1 MSYYIGAKGEYI
13 WEELLD
19 NATSNVIIAN
29 NINLDAGPLSDAL
42 QDIITDAAGT
52 ALGDLIG
59 ETTQVPSALG
69 QALITLSSLGLL
81 AYNKL
86 NRTAVQDV
94 DSMVYS
100 ADYASILTPG
110 MFDDRVRIR
119 YDSNQF
125 SNAFYY
131 DGTTKKG
138 EILTSRLN
146 LLPVDSTNIDI
157 YTLTGK
163 VGIGITS
170 PATQLHLYATN
181 NILRLQTA
189 PVDGTNSIEFV
200 RGSTTDPLN
209 DYRLHTDTTGKFK
222 LQYSTNALAYG
233 GTGSDLIHVSPTNI
247 NIYKDTEITGNVG
260 IGTTPITSFHTY
272 HATNNIMRLGTATNG
287 KVSIEFVRGT
297 DIDGYNDFRLINE
310 AGTFR
315 LQYED
320 DELGYGNTGTDL
332 ISASATQISLGKN
345 TEISGNVG
353 IGTAS
358 SSYNLDIFNQS
369 TARIRLQS
377 SSDFGATTSIEFRKG
392 VVPDVSSDYRLINDN
407 ATFKLQYENAD
418 FPYGNNNNIMTWN
431 RIDVV
436 NYIQTRFSA
445 NVGINT
451 DPHATYKLDVN
462 GTVNTT
468 AVRGNGAELTDLN
481 AGNITTGTINLD
493 RITLTANK
501 LYESFNTTNFAVID
515 NKIDLPP
522 NYSFSITDYDSQ
534 TLFNPSAERKYK
546 GKMTANYDDRNGVY
560 KLITTENRTDNV
572 AVLNYRVGDKIS
584 IRNTAN
590 TVNDYLLE
598 SGNKYFNSL
607 LLLKRPTNRPLNWA
621 VNDSYSI
628 LMYEWFSSDGLE
640 GRPEA
645 RVRTPTNRYFP
656 FTTVMTFIIE
666 AGFNYYLAKLY
677 NQTETAGGSVIV
689 VQSPYGDDTNDFNRA
704 FGAGQT
710 FKLQITG
717 SSAADD
723 YIPKDYISADI
734 GIASDRRLGGVKKGR
749 GVAIDATTGELSS
762 TPVSVDL
769 INSMNTSHFTNNL
782 TTGKID
788 ISSSYV
794 APNATKLATARNISG
809 VSFDGTAN
817 IDIPYS
823 GLTSVPTTWSV
834 SQIPDLGAG
843 KITSGTFS
851 TDRIPDLGAGKITSG
866 TFSTDRIPSL
876 DTGKITT
883 GTFADAR
890 IPNLDT
896 GKITTGTFADAR
908 IPNLDTGKITTGTFA
923 DARIP
928 NLDTGKITTGTF
940 ADARI
945 PSLAISKITGLQTAL
960 DGKAPTSHT
969 HVISDVSGLQTAL
982 DGKAST
988 SHTHIISDVSGL
1000 QTALDGK
1007 APTSHTHIIS
1017 DITSLQSTLDGKQAT
1032 INSTAN
1038 QIIIGN
1044 GNGLTTT
1051 STGLTFATNTL
1062 NATNLSITGTSTLTG
1077 SVGIGTSSSIP
1088 LHVYNATSSL
1098 LRLQTS
1104 STGKPSIE
1112 FAVGTLTDTN
1122 TDYRMI
1128 NDNFEL
1134 KFQYQ
1139 DNLVS
1144 YGATASHILSIT
1156 DKRTNFLKSVY
1167 IDNST
1172 LGIKTFPDPLYSIDV
1187 SGDIRVLNG
1196 RLGIGVNPATYPLT
1210 VSGDINLTGDYRK
1223 NGTIFK
1229 PDNAVLADNA
1239 TKLATIR
1246 TIAGANF
1253 DGTANINIDYFN
1265 LNNRPIILQ
1274 PTTTNLQLVSG
1285 YTLSLPGNVGVGT
1298 TAIAGNVL
1306 QVGSGARL
1314 RIANGPTD
1322 YSIIGTNDTDG
1333 STNTQIIISGNTR
1346 ANNAGNIQYLATAT
1360 GGSHIFYTTATSTR
1374 MTISSAGVNV
1384 NNDLGVSGNVG
1395 IGTAPSATYKVNVNG
1410 TLNATNVLLNGNA
1423 ITGSKW
1429 TNGAVATNI
1438 YYNSGN
1444 VGIGTSTTSDVDDNT
1459 AFAIPTAVLYV
1470 KSPNVASGTCDV
1482 VIRGGAVGGNNGKA
1496 RLWLAS
1502 DASHSSY
1509 IQSEHGGSGNTVLT
1523 FGTANGNALPT
1534 VKMTIDQVGNINIPG
1549 TMYIGTDRWH
1559 SSTEG
1564 AARVYYS
1571 PNNTTYL
1578 RGHSTN
1584 PFVFRNG
1591 GDSDIGYITSG
1602 GNLIMYGEGRF
1613 TGNSLIINGG
1623 SPTIYFRDSDQ
1634 RQGMIHVNGN
1644 LMYFLSGPGSGTSG
1658 SEQNWTPNAG
1668 RWPLYINLNNNDAT
1682 FGGEIEALFYAV
1694 SMTNTDYLCVQQNYG
1709 SINSVASLKIKAAFG
1724 SFTAFHRCYTDDDL
1738 YNNET
1743 DEDIDLF
1750 KNNYMGRVVIATGK
1764 IKTDFTRKKET
1775 EAEPEPEPEPVING
1789 LPQPT
1794 GGKQVEDEWYSGIDK
1809 DGIAVEDAVP
1819 VVRLSRQRKDKRVFG
1834 VFGGAKR
1841 STNNKDRLIVNS
1853 VGEGAICVSNTNGN
1867 IENGD
1872 LLQTSDLLGYAEKQD
1887 DDIIRSYTI
1896 GKATIDCNFELDS
1909 PYYQSHEIEN
1919 GVRVAFIACT
1929 YCCG

>member
-1 MSYYIGAKGEYI
+1 MSYYIGATGEYI

-19 NATSNVIIAN
+19 NATSNVVIAN
-29 NINLDAGPLSDAL
+29 HINFDANPLTDVA
-42 QDIITDAAGT
+42 QQIITDSAGT
-52 ALGDLIG
+52 ALGELIG
-59 ETTQVPSALG
+59 STTQVPSALG
-69 QALITLSSLGLL
+69 QALITLSALGLL

-86 NRTAVQDV
+86 NRTSVQDV

-131 DGTTKKG
+131 EGGVKKG
-138 EILTSRLN
+138 EILTSRIN
-146 LLPVDSTNIDI
+146 LLPVDTNNIDL

-163 VGIGITS
+163 VGIGITTPS
-170 PATQLHLYATN
+170 TPLHLYATN

-222 LQYSTNALAYG
+222 LQYSTNAVAYG

-310 AGTFR
+310 VGTFR

-332 ISASATQISLGKN
+332 ISASVTQISLGKN
-345 TEISGNVG
+345 TEISGKVGIGTSIHETYALDVNGTSRFTGNVG
-353 IGTAS
+353 IGT
-358 SSYNLDIFNQS
+358 
-369 TARIRLQS
+369 T
-377 SSDFGATTSIEFRKG
+377 
-392 VVPDVSSDYRLINDN
+392 
-407 ATFKLQYENAD
+407 
-418 FPYGNNNNIMTWN
+418 
-431 RIDVV
+431 
-436 NYIQTRFSA
+436 
-445 NVGINT
+445 
-451 DPHATYKLDVN
+451 PHETYKLD
-462 GTVNTT
+462 
-468 AVRGNGAELTDLN
+468 AL
-481 AGNITTGTINLD
+481 GTINATAFRGDGSAITGLNQD
-493 RITLTANK
+493 NLTLTTTK
-501 LYESFNTTNFAVID
+501 LYQNFNTTNFAIID
-515 NKIDLPP
+515 DKIDLPP
-522 NYSFSITDYDSQ
+522 NYSFTITGYDSQ
-534 TLFNPSAERKYK
+534 TLFNPSDDRKYK
-546 GKMTANYDDRNGVY
+546 GKMSCSYDDRNGVH
-560 KLITTENRTDNV
+560 KILTEENKTTNV
-572 AVLNYRVGDKIS
+572 AVLQYKVGDKIT
-584 IRNTAN
+584 IRNTADPKL
-590 TVNDYLLE
+590 DYLLYNG
-598 SGNKYFNSL
+598 SKYFNSL
-607 LLLKRPTNRPLNWA
+607 YLVKRPISQPVSWTNVVWQPH
-621 VNDSYSI
+621 I
-628 LMYEWFSSDGLE
+628 YEWRSGDGLN
-640 GRPEA
+640 GTPEPYIYKPGEIQ
-645 RVRTPTNRYFP
+645 VHT
-656 FTTVMTFIIE
+656 FTTPISVVIE
-666 AGFNYYLAKLY
+666 TGFNYYLFKTY
-677 NQTETAGGSVIV
+677 NEVDYDQYGTVFINATG
-689 VQSPYGDDTNDFNRA
+689 YGDDFDDFNRA

-710 FKLQITG
+710 FKLQTG
-717 SSAADD
+717 TGFLNTEYSPTAYMAAD
-723 YIPKDYISADI
+723 ISV
-734 GIASDRRLGGVKKGR
+734 ASDRRVGLIKPR
-749 GVAIDATTGELSS
+749 AR
-762 TPVSVDL
+762 VSVDASGNLDADIPTSTEL
-769 INSMNTSHFTNNL
+769 ITNMNTTHFTNN
-782 TTGKID
+782 TGTSKID

-794 APNATKLATARNISG
+794 APNATKLATARNIAG

-823 GLTSVPTTWSV
+823 GLSSVPTTWSV

-866 TFSTDRIPSL
+866 TFSTD
-876 DTGKITT
+876 
-883 GTFADAR
+883 R

-945 PSLAISKITGLQTAL
+945 PSLAISKITGLQGAL
-960 DGKAPTSHT
+960 DGKASTSHT

-982 DGKAST
+982 DGKAPT
-988 SHTHIISDVSGL
+988 SHTHTIANVSGL

-1077 SVGIGTSSSIP
+1077 SVGIGTSSTIP
-1088 LHVYNATSSL
+1088 LYIYNATSSL

-1104 STGKPSIE
+1104 STGKPSME
-1112 FAVGTLTDTN
+1112 FVVGTLTDTN

-1144 YGATASHILSIT
+1144 YGGVGSDILSIT
-1156 DKRTNFLKSVY
+1156 DKRTNFIKSVY

-1285 YTLSLPGNVGVGT
+1285 YTLSVPGNVGVGT
-1298 TAIAGNVL
+1298 SSAVGNVL

-1314 RIANGPTD
+1314 RIANGASD

-1346 ANNAGNIQYLATAT
+1346 VSNAGNIQYVATAS

-1410 TLNATNVLLNGNA
+1410 TLNATSVLIGGNA

-1444 VGIGTSTTSDVDDNT
+1444 VGIGASTTSDVDDNT
-1459 AFAIPTAVLYV
+1459 NFVIPTARLYV
-1470 KSPNVASGTCDV
+1470 RGGETTGGTCDV
-1482 VIRGGAVGGNNGKA
+1482 VIRGGVAGQNNGKA
-1496 RLWLAS
+1496 RLWLSADS
-1502 DASHSSY
+1502 SHTSY
-1509 IQSEHGGSGNTVLT
+1509 IQSEHTGNGNSVLT

-1534 VKMTIDQVGNINIPG
+1534 ERMKINYNGAVGIQTTPYAIPNNLMPAGSLTIGNINQNYG
-1549 TMYIGTDRWH
+1549 GGGFDTNTAGLLMECSDN
-1559 SSTEG
+1559 TEI
-1564 AARVYYS
+1564 A
-1571 PNNTTYL
+1571 
-1578 RGHSTN
+1578 
-1584 PFVFRNG
+1584 
-1591 GDSDIGYITSG
+1591 
-1602 GNLIMYGEGRF
+1602 
-1613 TGNSLIINGG
+1613 
-1623 SPTIYFRDSDQ
+1623 
-1634 RQGMIHVNGN
+1634 IHD
-1644 LMYFLSGPGSGTSG
+1644 SGTSLHSFMRYTSNG
-1658 SEQNWTPNAG
+1658 DFRIG
-1668 RWPLYINLNNNDAT
+1668 RNCGWGAATLYITGGLRCDSYLYVSGTIQAFNSYYFPNNVWNNSNEGETRIYFEQSSTTYIRGAGST
-1682 FGGEIEALFYAV
+1682 FGTSITFRAPNQANMAYFTANVLYCYGPVNLSDRRIKRDIEEINDETALNMILQVQPTTYYYRDEARNRGNGKVYGFIAQQIKEVIPDAV
-1694 SMTNTDYLCVQQNYG
+1694 HTTKEIIANIYKTCLIYNKREIYHSIPQDVEIDTEVHILDKEG
-1709 SINSVASLKIKAAFG
+1709 SDKGNRYKIKEI
-1724 SFTAFHRCYTDDDL
+1724 YDD
-1738 YNNET
+1738 YFVI
-1743 DEDIDLF
+1743 DEDIEGDDCFVFGYMVNDL
-1750 KNNYMGRVVIATGK
+1750 N
-1764 IKTDFTRKKET
+1764 
-1775 EAEPEPEPEPVING
+1775 
-1789 LPQPT
+1789 
-1794 GGKQVEDEWYSGIDK
+1794 GIDK
-1809 DGIAVEDAVP
+1809 SYIYTLNVCATQELHRRIEAQKVVIQSQDERIRLLEEKVERLLNYIA
-1819 VVRLSRQRKDKRVFG
+1819 L
-1834 VFGGAKR
+1834 
-1841 STNNKDRLIVNS
+1841 
-1853 VGEGAICVSNTNGN
+1853 
-1867 IENGD
+1867 
-1872 LLQTSDLLGYAEKQD
+1872 
-1887 DDIIRSYTI
+1887 
-1896 GKATIDCNFELDS
+1896 
-1909 PYYQSHEIEN
+1909 
-1919 GVRVAFIACT
+1919 
-1929 YCCG
+1929 

>member
-1 MSYYIGAKGEYI
+1 MSYYIGSTGTYI
-13 WEELLD
+13 WEELLE
-19 NATSNVIIAN
+19 NATSNVVIAN
-29 NINLDAGPLSDAL
+29 NINFDATPLTDAI
-42 QDIITDAAGT
+42 QQTITDTLGTAVGELIAPITEVPSATGVGVVALT
-52 ALGDLIG
+52 ALGL
-59 ETTQVPSALG
+59 
-69 QALITLSSLGLL
+69 LS
-81 AYNKL
+81 YYKL

-119 YDSNQF
+119 YDDRYF

-131 DGTTKKG
+131 EGGVKKG
-138 EILTSRLN
+138 EILTSRIN
-146 LLPVDSTNIDI
+146 LLPTDTTNIDI

-163 VGIGITS
+163 VGIGI
-170 PATQLHLYATN
+170 ATPSTPLHIYNATN

-200 RGSTTDPLN
+200 RGSTSDPLN

-222 LQYSTNALAYG
+222 VQYSTNAVSYG
-233 GTGSDLIHVSPTNI
+233 GTGSDLIHISPTNI
-247 NIYKDTEITGNVG
+247 NLYKDTEITGNVG
-260 IGTTPITSFHTY
+260 IGTTPITSFHSY
-272 HATNNIMRLGTATNG
+272 HATDNIMRLGTAPNG

-297 DIDGYNDFRLINE
+297 DIDGYNDFRLINQ

-332 ISASATQISLGKN
+332 ISASTTQISLGKN
-345 TEISGNVG
+345 TEITGNVG

-369 TARIRLQS
+369 MARIRLQS

-392 VVPDVSSDYRLINDN
+392 ITLDTSSDYRLINDN
-407 ATFKLQYENAD
+407 ATFKLQYENND

-431 RIDVV
+431 RVDVV

-445 NVGINT
+445 NVGIGI

-462 GTVNTT
+462 GTINAT

-560 KLITTENRTDNV
+560 KLITTDNRTDNV

-598 SGNKYFNSL
+598 SGSKYFNSL
-607 LLLKRPTNRPLNWA
+607 LLFKRPTNRPLNWA
-621 VNDSYSI
+621 VNDAFSV

-723 YIPKDYISADI
+723 YIPRDYISADI

-762 TPVSVDL
+762 TPVSLDL
-769 INSMNTSHFTNNL
+769 INSMNTTHFTNNL

-823 GLTSVPTTWSV
+823 GLTSVPTTWNV

-843 KITSGTFS
+843 KITSGTF
-851 TDRIPDLGAGKITSG
+851 DVARIPDLGAGKITSG
-866 TFSTDRIPSL
+866 TFSTD
-876 DTGKITT
+876 
-883 GTFADAR
+883 R

-945 PSLAISKITGLQTAL
+945 PSLAISKTTGLQTAL
-960 DGKAPTSHT
+960 DGKAS
-969 HVISDVSGLQTAL
+969 
-982 DGKAST
+982 
-988 SHTHIISDVSGL
+988 
-1000 QTALDGK
+1000 
-1007 APTSHTHIIS
+1007 TSHTHIIS

-1088 LHVYNATSSL
+1088 LNIYNATSSL

-1144 YGATASHILSIT
+1144 YGGVGSDILSIT
-1156 DKRTNFLKSVY
+1156 DKRTNFIKSVY

-1223 NGTIFK
+1223 NGSIFK

-1285 YTLSLPGNVGVGT
+1285 YTLSVPGNVGVGT
-1298 TAIAGNVL
+1298 SSAVGNVL

-1314 RIANGPTD
+1314 RIANNASD
-1322 YSIIGTNDTDG
+1322 YTIIGTNDTDG

-1346 ANNAGNIQYLATAT
+1346 TNNAGNIQYLATAS
-1360 GGSHIFYTTATSTR
+1360 GGSHIFYTSATTTR

-1395 IGTAPSATYKVNVNG
+1395 IGTAPGATYKVNVAG
-1410 TLNATNVLLNGNA
+1410 DVNVSGAFRVGGVALTG
-1423 ITGSKW
+1423 GSKW
-1429 TNGAVATNI
+1429 TTATDTTRI
-1438 YYNSGN
+1438 YYNAGN
-1444 VGIGTSTTSDVDDNT
+1444 VGIGTTNPLSRLHIQYTSTATNPDSGITGLYVYNPTNTAGQNSVITNRIGGSTAGSVIYGFDVSAAYGYSIKLNGNSSSLRFNNSWNGTGTDVMTLSNTGELTVSGNYMYLVGSSPTLFLRDTDNRSGMIHCNGNIMYFLRADGTNSITWATFNNEWPLMLYLDNNNARFGADINCGSLSSRNSIYATTTIQASGAYYFANNLWNNSNENENRIYFATSSTT
-1459 AFAIPTAVLYV
+1459 Y
-1470 KSPNVASGTCDV
+1470 
-1482 VIRGGAVGGNNGKA
+1482 IRGA
-1496 RLWLAS
+1496 
-1502 DASHSSY
+1502 
-1509 IQSEHGGSGNTVLT
+1509 GST
-1523 FGTANGNALPT
+1523 FGTSLVFRAPNQADMAYFTANILYCYGPVNLSDRRIKRDIEEINDDDALNKILLVQP
-1534 VKMTIDQVGNINIPG
+1534 
-1549 TMYIGTDRWH
+1549 
-1559 SSTEG
+1559 
-1564 AARVYYS
+1564 
-1571 PNNTTYL
+1571 TTYYYRDEARN
-1578 RGHSTN
+1578 RGNGKVYGFIAQQIKEVIPDAVHTTKEIIANIYKTCLIYNKREIYHSIPQDVEIDTEVHILDKEGSDKGDRYKIKEIYEDYFVIDKDIEGDDC
-1584 PFVFRNG
+1584 FVF
-1591 GDSDIGYITSG
+1591 GY
-1602 GNLIMYGEGRF
+1602 M
-1613 TGNSLIINGG
+1613 
-1623 SPTIYFRDSDQ
+1623 
-1634 RQGMIHVNGN
+1634 VND
-1644 LMYFLSGPGSGTSG
+1644 
-1658 SEQNWTPNAG
+1658 
-1668 RWPLYINLNNNDAT
+1668 LN
-1682 FGGEIEALFYAV
+1682 
-1694 SMTNTDYLCVQQNYG
+1694 
-1709 SINSVASLKIKAAFG
+1709 
-1724 SFTAFHRCYTDDDL
+1724 
-1738 YNNET
+1738 
-1743 DEDIDLF
+1743 
-1750 KNNYMGRVVIATGK
+1750 
-1764 IKTDFTRKKET
+1764 
-1775 EAEPEPEPEPVING
+1775 
-1789 LPQPT
+1789 
-1794 GGKQVEDEWYSGIDK
+1794 GIDK
-1809 DGIAVEDAVP
+1809 SYIYTLNVCATQELHRRIKSQEERIKELEEKVQ
-1819 VVRLSRQRKDKRVFG
+1819 RLLNYIS
-1834 VFGGAKR
+1834 
-1841 STNNKDRLIVNS
+1841 I
-1853 VGEGAICVSNTNGN
+1853 
-1867 IENGD
+1867 
-1872 LLQTSDLLGYAEKQD
+1872 
-1887 DDIIRSYTI
+1887 
-1896 GKATIDCNFELDS
+1896 
-1909 PYYQSHEIEN
+1909 
-1919 GVRVAFIACT
+1919 
-1929 YCCG
+1929 

>member
-222 LQYSTNALAYG
+222 VQYSTNAIAYG
-233 GTGSDLIHVSPTNI
+233 GTGSDLIHISPTNI

-560 KLITTENRTDNV
+560 KLITTDNRTDNV

-598 SGNKYFNSL
+598 SGSKYFNSL

-788 ISSSYV
+788 ISSTYV
-794 APNATKLATARNISG
+794 APNATKLATARNIAG

-851 TDRIPDLGAGKITSG
+851 VDRIPDLGAGKITSG

-945 PSLAISKITGLQTAL
+945 PSLAISKTTGLQGAL

-982 DGKAST
+982 DGKAPT

-1077 SVGIGTSSSIP
+1077 SVGIGTSSTIP
-1088 LHVYNATSSL
+1088 LYIYNATSSL

-1104 STGKPSIE
+1104 STGKPSME

-1122 TDYRMI
+1122 TDYRII

-1285 YTLSLPGNVGVGT
+1285 YTLSVPGNVGVGT
-1298 TAIAGNVL
+1298 SSAVGNVL

-1314 RIANGPTD
+1314 RIANGASD
-1322 YSIIGTNDTDG
+1322 YTIIGTNDTDG

-1346 ANNAGNIQYLATAT
+1346 ANNAGNIQYVATAS

-1395 IGTAPSATYKVNVNG
+1395 IGTAPATYKVNVAG
-1410 TLNATNVLLNGNA
+1410 DVNVSGAFRVGGVA
-1423 ITGSKW
+1423 ITGGSKW
-1429 TNGAVATNI
+1429 TTATDTTRI

-1444 VGIGTSTTSDVDDNT
+1444 VGIGTTNPTAKLHIINSSTTNDPSQGG
-1459 AFAIPTAVLYV
+1459 LYV
-1470 KSPNVASGTCDV
+1470 YNSTNSAGQNSFITNRIAGSSAGKVVYSFDVNAAYGFSIKMDANSSALKFNNDWAGSGSDRMT
-1482 VIRGGAVGGNNGKA
+1482 IYNNGAVGIQGAGNWAIAQGMTA
-1496 RLWLAS
+1496 GSLAIGNITQNYGGQSGAVANLAGLMMECS
-1502 DASHSSY
+1502 DNTEIAIHDANTSLHSFMRYTS
-1509 IQSEHGGSGNTVLT
+1509 
-1523 FGTANGNALPT
+1523 NGNFRIGRNMGWGVANL
-1534 VKMTIDQVGNINIPG
+1534 
-1549 TMYIGTDRWH
+1549 YITGPLVCE
-1559 SSTEG
+1559 S
-1564 AARVYYS
+1564 
-1571 PNNTTYL
+1571 
-1578 RGHSTN
+1578 
-1584 PFVFRNG
+1584 
-1591 GDSDIGYITSG
+1591 YITSPSYILGIEVYARNGYDTRIRSDSG
-1602 GNLIMYGEGRF
+1602 GMYLEMGGIGSAGDLLKFGAYNGITYMESGASRSIMF
-1613 TGNSLIINGG
+1613 
-1623 SPTIYFRDSDQ
+1623 
-1634 RQGMIHVNGN
+1634 
-1644 LMYFLSGPGSGTSG
+1644 
-1658 SEQNWTPNAG
+1658 
-1668 RWPLYINLNNNDAT
+1668 
-1682 FGGEIEALFYAV
+1682 
-1694 SMTNTDYLCVQQNYG
+1694 
-1709 SINSVASLKIKAAFG
+1709 
-1724 SFTAFHRCYTDDDL
+1724 
-1738 YNNET
+1738 
-1743 DEDIDLF
+1743 
-1750 KNNYMGRVVIATGK
+1750 
-1764 IKTDFTRKKET
+1764 
-1775 EAEPEPEPEPVING
+1775 
-1789 LPQPT
+1789 
-1794 GGKQVEDEWYSGIDK
+1794 
-1809 DGIAVEDAVP
+1809 
-1819 VVRLSRQRKDKRVFG
+1819 
-1834 VFGGAKR
+1834 
-1841 STNNKDRLIVNS
+1841 
-1853 VGEGAICVSNTNGN
+1853 NTNGYIWQFLN
-1867 IENGD
+1867 NG
-1872 LLQTSDLLGYAEKQD
+1872 LSRNAYNNTVWNVTSDHRIKENIKKANLNICYNNVKNINLYRFNYINGFNKGTQHDKTQLGFIAQQVQQHYPKSVFRSKTRIEDKREIPDLASVSTDQVNFTLFGAVKQLMRVVEKQSKRIKKLEEMLGIID
-1887 DDIIRSYTI
+1887 DDEVENDADEPYERIVCDEVD
-1896 GKATIDCNFELDS
+1896 IDD
-1909 PYYQSHEIEN
+1909 IEPSEHV
-1919 GVRVAFIACT
+1919 GV
-1929 YCCG
+1929 